1 MNYENKSRRFWH
13 SHPLRFFKKGDETD
27 IYFNYFKGL
36 SLKATGNKVAADQI
50 FTDIININF
59 AAWDLAIVKK
69 LAQKQLGEA

>member
-1 MNYENKSRRFWH
+1 MYINIKEDNFE
-13 SHPLRFFKKGDETD
+13 KGDETD

-36 SLKATGNKVAADQI
+36 SLKATGNKAAADQI

-69 LAQKQLGEA
+69 LAQKQLGET